1 MLTGEPPF
9 TGPTVQAIVAKL
21 LTDEPRPPGSLRR
34 SVPPN
39 VDAAVLHALE
49 KLPADRMASAREFV
63 AALDGDGSSS
73 RRVATRTKQTRA
85 RRVEPRTLVL
95 SAVAI
100 GALALAGWQWMAA
113 RGVQPAPAIRF
124 SVDLPSDLRVTAREL
139 TGPSVAVTPDGATI
153 AFVATGRDGVRHLM
167 VRAVDDIA
175 TRAVPGTEGATQP
188 LFSPDGQWLA
198 FWAAGRLQMVALT
211 GGAPQMIIEA
221 PEHVGA
227 AWISPDSIVVAQ
239 NGRLVLVSPAARTVR
254 ALSVPDTTRSET
266 AQMYPASAGDGE
278 HVLYS
283 SWGHGGAEGVKIGLM
298 SLTTGRSRILDVAAV
313 SALGMLDGRLI
324 AVTGNE
330 NIVAVPVDLARGRV
344 TGRPLPVAS
353 GVAVTAARV
362 GKAALSVAGT
372 LAFVS
377 GAHESELVLVDL
389 AGSRRTLLAERRTY
403 GFPRYSPD
411 GRRIALTI
419 ATAGSSDVWI
429 YDMAAGTTTRLTSG
443 GAANERPEWTPD
455 GKRVLFRTDRANLS
469 SIWWQPV
476 DGSGAATPL
485 LLSRTAPAFE
495 AVVTPDGKGVVYQVD
510 TSASDLEYRMLS
522 GDTAPKRIAATRADE
537 ASPRVSPDGRWITYT
552 TDESGTQ
559 EVVVRPFPGPG
570 PKVQVSTNGGAEP
583 VWSRDGKRLFYRTGR
598 RVVAA
603 TLTTAPQLSVASRSE
618 LFDDVFLPATS
629 PHANYDVSPDG
640 SRLLFLAG
648 VDDQR
653 LIVIYNWAAEL
664 RNRLRTRGER

>member
-1 MLTGEPPF
+1 
-9 TGPTVQAIVAKL
+9 
-21 LTDEPRPPGSLRR
+21 
-34 SVPPN
+34 
-39 VDAAVLHALE
+39 
-49 KLPADRMASAREFV
+49 
-63 AALDGDGSSS
+63 
-73 RRVATRTKQTRA
+73 
-85 RRVEPRTLVL
+85 
-95 SAVAI
+95 
-100 GALALAGWQWMAA
+100 
-113 RGVQPAPAIRF
+113 
-124 SVDLPSDLRVTAREL
+124 
-139 TGPSVAVTPDGATI
+139 
-153 AFVATGRDGVRHLM
+153 
-167 VRAVDDIA
+167 
-175 TRAVPGTEGATQP
+175 
-188 LFSPDGQWLA
+188 
-198 FWAAGRLQMVALT
+198 MVALT

-283 SWGHGGAEGVKIGLM
+283 SRGHGGAEGVKIGLM